1 MGDII
6 HTLPALTDLV
16 CARPGTTL
24 DWIVE
29 EGFAEL
35 PHLHPAVGKVIP
47 FALRRWRRSLL
58 SATTRAEAGALRQSL
73 ADAHYDCVID
83 AQGLIKSALVA
94 RQAGAPVIGYDWRSA
109 RESLATLAYAE
120 RYPAPW
126 SLHAVERARRLFAG
140 AFGYTP
146 DTPPD
151 YGMAVPAVELPWRPS
166 GAYAVLLTATSR
178 ADKEW
183 AEPNWVALAA
193 RLAAEGIACVLPW
206 GSDAERTRA
215 ERLAAAM
222 SNAVVAPRLDLTS
235 AARLLA
241 DARVVVGVDTGLAH
255 LAAAVATPVVAI
267 FCASDPE
274 RTGVLA
280 GTYAVNLG
288 RRGAAPDAETVW
300 AAVRQGL
307 AAR

>member
-6 HTLPALTDLV
+6 HTLPALTDLAR
-16 CARPGTTL
+16 ARPGTTL
-24 DWIVE
+24 DWVVE

-35 PHLHPAVGKVIP
+35 PRLHPAVERVIP
-47 FALRRWRRSLL
+47 FALRRWRRSPLAASTHAEVASL
-58 SATTRAEAGALRQSL
+58 RRAL
-73 ADAHYDCVID
+73 AEPGYDRVID

-94 RQAGAPVIGYDWRSA
+94 RLAGAPVTGYDRHSA
-109 RESLATLAYAE
+109 RESLAALSYTECHGVAKN
-120 RYPAPW
+120 
-126 SLHAVERARRLFAG
+126 LHAIERARLLFAG
-140 AFGYTP
+140 AFDYRI

-151 YGMAVPAVELPWRPS
+151 YGLAVPPLDLPWRPA

-183 AEPNWVALAA
+183 AEPNWTALGL
-193 RLAAEGIACVLPW
+193 RLAAEGLACVLPW
-206 GSDAERTRA
+206 GSEPERVRA
-215 ERLAAAM
+215 ERLAQTLP
-222 SNAVVAPRLDLTS
+222 SAVVAPRLGLTE

-267 FCASDPE
+267 FCASDPD

-280 GTYAVNLG
+280 GSYAVNLG
-288 RRGAAPDAETVW
+288 ARGAPPDVATVW
-300 AAVRQGL
+300 AATLQGL